1 VDFAWC
7 VFLDGKVWIERIV
20 LKATPRVALIPVCW
34 RFVSTRGSMQIRVMT
49 QQDILGGVR
58 LNSII
63 GWNQTAADWERFLA
77 ASPNGCFVMADTDKI
92 VGTSA
97 TISYEDKF
105 AWIGMVLVD
114 PDHRNRGIGTTL
126 LQRAVEYLDGAGI
139 PTLKL
144 DATPAG
150 KPLYEKM
157 GFVTEY
163 EIDRWVLKRSV
174 SVKPMTQGKSASEE
188 ALSEALDFDRQA
200 FGADRSKL
208 LHSYNAQAP
217 DLTLVAQ
224 NDGKLSGYAF
234 GRRGLFADHMGAWMA
249 RDDETART
257 LLSQFLQRSSR
268 DTIIVDALKSSSVAG
283 ELLRGSGF
291 APVRL
296 LTRMYRGPN
305 SNPGQPES
313 LCAILG
319 PEFG

>member
-1 VDFAWC
+1 
-7 VFLDGKVWIERIV
+7 
-20 LKATPRVALIPVCW
+20 
-34 RFVSTRGSMQIRVMT
+34 MT
-49 QQDILGGVR
+49 QQDIPGGVR
-58 LNSII
+58 LNTII

-77 ASPNGCFVMADTDKI
+77 ASPDGCFVMEEANKI

-97 TISYEDKF
+97 TISYDDKF

-114 PDHRNRGIGTTL
+114 PDYRNRGIGTTL
-126 LQRAVEYLDGAGI
+126 LRRAVEYLEAAGI

-163 EIDRWVLKRSV
+163 EIDRWVLKRNV
-174 SVKPMTQGKSASEE
+174 SEQPLQPHGSTASEI
-188 ALSEALDFDRQA
+188 LSEALDFDRQA
-200 FGADRSKL
+200 FGADRGKL
-208 LHSYNAQAP
+208 LRSYNDQAS

-224 NDGKLSGYAF
+224 VDGQLAGYAF

-249 RDDETART
+249 RDDDTART
-257 LLSQFLQRSSR
+257 LLSNFLQRSSR
-268 DTIIVDALKSSSVAG
+268 DTVIVDALKSRRVAG
-283 ELLRGSGF
+283 ELLSKNGF
-291 APVRL
+291 SPARQ

-305 SNPGQPES
+305 SHPGKPET

>member
-1 VDFAWC
+1 
-7 VFLDGKVWIERIV
+7 
-20 LKATPRVALIPVCW
+20 
-34 RFVSTRGSMQIRVMT
+34 MQIRVMT
-49 QQDILGGVR
+49 HQDIPGGVR
-58 LNSII
+58 LNTII

-77 ASPNGCFVMADTDKI
+77 ASPNGCFVMEDADKI

-114 PDHRNRGIGTTL
+114 PDYRNRGIGTTL

-174 SVKPMTQGKSASEE
+174 IEE
-188 ALSEALDFDRQA
+188 PLLPHESTAPKALSEALDFDRQA

-208 LHSYNAQAP
+208 LHSYNDQAP

-224 NDGKLSGYAF
+224 TNGQLAGYAF

-249 RDDETART
+249 RDDDTAQNSAFEVFAALFARHHHRRCPEIQPHRRRT
-257 LLSQFLQRSSR
+257 PARKQIF
-268 DTIIVDALKSSSVAG
+268 
-283 ELLRGSGF
+283 SGPT
-291 APVRL
+291 A
-296 LTRMYRGPN
+296 
-305 SNPGQPES
+305 NPHVPR
-313 LCAILG
+313 
-319 PEFG
+319 PEFASRQARNTLRHSRPGIWMKSPRRSG

>member
-1 VDFAWC
+1 
-7 VFLDGKVWIERIV
+7 
-20 LKATPRVALIPVCW
+20 
-34 RFVSTRGSMQIRVMT
+34 MQIRVMT
-49 QQDILGGVR
+49 HQDIAGGVR
-58 LNSII
+58 LNTII

-77 ASPNGCFVMADTDKI
+77 ASPDGCFVMEDTGKI

-114 PDHRNRGIGTTL
+114 PDYRNRGIGTTL
-126 LQRAVEYLDGAGI
+126 LQRAVEYLDSAGI

-174 SVKPMTQGKSASEE
+174 HEESTQPHESTTSEV
-188 ALSEALDFDRQA
+188 LSKALDFDRQA
-200 FGADRSKL
+200 FGADRSTL
-208 LHSYNAQAP
+208 LHSYNNQAP

-224 NDGKLSGYAF
+224 TNGQLTGYAF
-234 GRRGLFADHMGAWMA
+234 GRRGLFADHMGAWIA
-249 RDDETART
+249 RDDDTAQN
-257 LLSQFLQRSSR
+257 LLSKFLQRSSR
-268 DTIIVDALKSSSVAG
+268 DTVIVDALKSSRVASK
-283 ELLRGSGF
+283 LLCESGF
-291 APVRL
+291 SPARI

-305 SNPGQPES
+305 SHPGKPDS

>member
-1 VDFAWC
+1 
-7 VFLDGKVWIERIV
+7 
-20 LKATPRVALIPVCW
+20 
-34 RFVSTRGSMQIRVMT
+34 MT
-49 QQDILGGVR
+49 QQDIPGGVR
-58 LNSII
+58 LNTIT

-77 ASPNGCFVMADTDKI
+77 ASPAGCFVMEEGATI

-97 TISYEDKF
+97 TIPYEDKF
-105 AWIGMVLVD
+105 AWVGMVLVD

-163 EIDRWVLKRSV
+163 EIDRWVLKRTAPEAASSEV
-174 SVKPMTQGKSASEE
+174 SRASRES
-188 ALSEALDFDRQA
+188 LSQVFDFDRQA
-200 FGADRSKL
+200 FGADRSAL
-208 LHSYNAQAP
+208 LCSYFERAQ

-224 NDGKLSGYAF
+224 TDSKLSGYAF
-234 GRRGLFADHMGAWMA
+234 GRRGFFADHMGAWMA
-249 RDDETART
+249 RDDDTART
-257 LLSQFLQRSSR
+257 LLSRFLQRSSR
-268 DTIIVDALKSSSVAG
+268 DTVIVDALKSSRIAG
-283 ELLRGSGF
+283 ELLRESGF
-291 APVRL
+291 APVRP

-305 SNPGQPES
+305 SHPGQPES

>member
-1 VDFAWC
+1 
-7 VFLDGKVWIERIV
+7 
-20 LKATPRVALIPVCW
+20 
-34 RFVSTRGSMQIRVMT
+34 MQIRVMA
-49 QQDILGGVR
+49 QQDIPGGVR
-58 LNSII
+58 LNTVI
-63 GWNQTAADWERFLA
+63 GWNQTAADWERFLT
-77 ASPNGCFVMADTDKI
+77 ASPNGCFVMEDADKI

-97 TISYEDKF
+97 TISYENKF

-114 PDHRNRGIGTTL
+114 PDYRNRGIGTTL

-174 SVKPMTQGKSASEE
+174 IEE
-188 ALSEALDFDRQA
+188 PILAHERTAPDVLLKALDFDRQA

-208 LHSYNAQAP
+208 LHSYNDQAP

-224 NDGKLSGYAF
+224 TDGQLAGYAF

-249 RDDETART
+249 RDDDTAQT
-257 LLSQFLQRSSR
+257 LLSKFLQRSSR
-268 DTIIVDALKSSSVAG
+268 DTIIVDALKSSRIAG
-283 ELLRGSGF
+283 ELLRENKFSP
-291 APVRL
+291 ARL

-305 SNPGQPES
+305 SHPGKPRNTLRHS
-313 LCAILG
+313 RPGIWMKSPRRSG
-319 PEFG
+319 

>member
-1 VDFAWC
+1 
-7 VFLDGKVWIERIV
+7 
-20 LKATPRVALIPVCW
+20 
-34 RFVSTRGSMQIRVMT
+34 MQIRVMMR
-49 QQDILGGVR
+49 QDIPGGVR
-58 LNSII
+58 LNTIT

-77 ASPNGCFVMADTDKI
+77 ASPNGCFVMEDADKI

-114 PDHRNRGIGTTL
+114 PDKRNRGIGTTL

-163 EIDRWVLKRSV
+163 EIDRWVLKRNAPE
-174 SVKPMTQGKSASEE
+174 KPMTPHESASEE
-188 ALSEALDFDRQA
+188 ALSQALAFDHQA
-200 FGADRSKL
+200 FGADRSAL
-208 LHSYNAQAP
+208 LRSYTERAP
-217 DLTLVAQ
+217 DLTLVAE

-249 RDDETART
+249 RDDKTAQT

-268 DTIIVDALKSSSVAG
+268 DAIIVDALKSNRIAD
-283 ELLRGSGF
+283 ELLRDSGF

-296 LTRMYRGPN
+296 LTRMYRGRN
-305 SNPGQPES
+305 SHPGKPET